1 MLQTK
6 PQYTKWQNM
15 RYHSDPQNTNAL
27 LQRNQTHTNIGTSS
41 TASADI
47 KGAGSSQNSFL
58 GSSSAQSYVSQSVAC
73 YTSNDHLRTTAR
85 YVLYI
90 SHRCCTSA
98 PYEFGSSAPCPKKQ
112 IKM

>member
-1 MLQTK
+1 MLPTK

-15 RYHSDPQNTNAL
+15 RYHSDLQNTNAL
-27 LQRNQTHTNIGTSS
+27 LQRNQTHANIGTSC

-73 YTSNDHLRTTAR
+73 YTSNDHLRTRAR

-90 SHRCCTSA
+90 FHCCCMST
-98 PYEFGSSAPCPKKQ
+98 PYEFGSSAPCPKNK
-112 IKM
+112 

>member
-1 MLQTK
+1 MLPTK

-15 RYHSDPQNTNAL
+15 TYHSDLQNTNAL
-27 LQRNQTHTNIGTSS
+27 LQSNQTHANIGTRC

-73 YTSNDHLRTTAR
+73 YTSNDHLRTRAT

-90 SHRCCTSA
+90 FHCCCTST
-98 PYEFGSSAPCPKKQ
+98 PYEFGSSAPCPKNK
-112 IKM
+112 